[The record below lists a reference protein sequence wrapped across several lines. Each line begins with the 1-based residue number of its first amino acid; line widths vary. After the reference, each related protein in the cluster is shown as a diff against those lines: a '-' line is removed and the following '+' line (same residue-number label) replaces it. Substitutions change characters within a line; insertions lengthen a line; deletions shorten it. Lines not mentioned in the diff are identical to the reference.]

1 MISEHFLP
9 HILGIL
15 GLYSGVTKA
24 FKLDIWAVEEFYLD
38 CKFCD
43 RHSKCKANLS
53 LVYSSETP
61 HSLQLLAAHLY
72 FRALM
77 TVPSLFRNW
86 LLDCRDRQLSAA
98 VTSYTSSYFSPA
110 IIRTE
115 LAQVKDPAVA
125 AELVDDNM
133 KVKVANA
140 INEVTA
146 SYTVDE
152 YQLELKISLPS
163 DWPLHS
169 IDIQD
174 KRIGVSED
182 RWRAWILGV
191 RQILT
196 FRVRLSPGPCAE

>member
-1 MISEHFLP
+1 
-9 HILGIL
+9 
-15 GLYSGVTKA
+15 
-24 FKLDIWAVEEFYLD
+24 
-38 CKFCD
+38 
-43 RHSKCKANLS
+43 
-53 LVYSSETP
+53 
-61 HSLQLLAAHLY
+61 
-72 FRALM
+72 M

-98 VTSYTSSYFSPA
+98 VTSYTSSHFSPA

-133 KVKVANA
+133 KVRVANA

-196 FRVRLSPGPCAE
+196 FRVRLSPSASVQSDF